1 MADPLVT
8 IIVPVYNG
16 EKYLRES
23 LESTCAQEFDSYEVI
38 VVDDGSTDSTA
49 EIARSFP
56 VRYLH
61 QENQGQGAAKNTAL
75 ELARGRFVA
84 FQDHDDVVPPTK
96 LRVQADYLLAHPETG
111 CVLGRNE
118 WIFEDGEP
126 PAWMTRDPIYG
137 DLGGIQPGTAM
148 IRNEDLR
155 KVGGFDVTYRW
166 WHYQNLFVR
175 LREHGVRI
183 EVLTDVVLIRR
194 LHGKNMTLSPP
205 ADHPLLRTMR
215 EKVERERQK

>member
-8 IIVPVYNG
+8 VIVPVYNG

-56 VRYLH
+56 VRYLR
-61 QENQGQGAAKNTAL
+61 QENQGQGAAKNAGL
-75 ELARGRFVA
+75 NLARGRFIA

-96 LRVQADYLLAHPETG
+96 LRVQSDYLLEHPETG

-148 IRNEDLR
+148 IRVEDLR

-175 LREHGVRI
+175 LREQGVRI
-183 EVLTDVVLIRR
+183 DVLTDVVLIRR

-205 ADHPLLRTMR
+205 TDHPLLRTMR
-215 EKVERERQK
+215 EKVERERRR

>member
-8 IIVPVYNG
+8 VIVPVYNG
-16 EKYLRES
+16 ERYLRES

-49 EIARSFP
+49 EIARSFS
-56 VRYLH
+56 VRYLR
-61 QENQGQGAAKNTAL
+61 QENQGQGAAKNAGL
-75 ELARGRFVA
+75 NLARGRFIA

-96 LRVQADYLLAHPETG
+96 LRVQAGYLLEHPETG

-148 IRNEDLR
+148 IRIEDLR

-215 EKVERERQK
+215 EKVERERQR